1 MKPNNF
7 SQWYDDLNGKKF
19 ERITKS
25 KTDDELKYIVLRAQ
39 LACNA
44 ISYAICYN

>member
-1 MKPNNF
+1 MKPSNF
-7 SQWYDDLNGKKF
+7 DKWYDGLNGKKF
-19 ERITKS
+19 ERITKP
-25 KTDDELKYIVLRAQ
+25 KTDDELKSIVLRSK

>member
-1 MKPNNF
+1 MKPSNF
-7 SQWYDDLNGKKF
+7 DKWYDGLNGNKF
-19 ERITKS
+19 ERVTKP
-25 KTDDELKYIVLRAQ
+25 KTNDELKSILLRAK